1 MSVTVQ
7 IDVDNVAAARD
18 LFAAAGP
25 VTPAE
30 REAVGAELARLLQ
43 RHLRQ
48 RDASNAHAYP
58 DGGRRSHFW
67 RKAAESV
74 SFKTDADSVTVSVTH
89 QGAALRYAGAP
100 DGIRPVNAKAALAI
114 PAHGSAYG
122 RLPGE
127 FSDLR
132 LVVFKSKNKA
142 ALVRKPK
149 KGGHLGQ
156 IMFWLVKKTKPIIGD
171 KTVLP
176 SENVIL
182 GLAAMRIR
190 NMRSRASS
198 GSGGVHAAP

>member
-1 MSVTVQ
+1 MSVSVQ
-7 IDVDNVAAARD
+7 IDLENVAAARD

-25 VTPAE
+25 LTDKE

-48 RDASNAHAYP
+48 RDDTNAHAYP
-58 DGGRRSHFW
+58 DGGRRTHFW

-74 SFKTDADSVTVSVTH
+74 SFKTDSGSISVSVTH

-100 DGIRPVNAKAALAI
+100 EGIRPVNAKALAI

-127 FSDLR
+127 FNDLR
-132 LVVFKSKNKA
+132 LVVFKGKNKA

-149 KGGHLGQ
+149 KGEALGTV
-156 IMFWLVKKTKPIIGD
+156 MFWLVKKTKPVIGD

-176 SENVIL
+176 PDNVIL
-182 GLAAMRIR
+182 GLASMRVR
-190 NMRSRASS
+190 NMRVRASS